1 MNSYRW
7 MMMMMVSNWAQLDE
21 CCQAS
26 SKLSSPLVTSNII
39 IKQTK
44 SERDSTIKTKHW
56 RRDNGNDEGHDM
68 ARSFCVLILQLLL
81 LPFDSNENFAE
92 SVRWM
97 TMIMMPQW
105 STRLPYARRE
115 KNGIIN
121 VISDEYIFFSF
132 WLFFTTWTSAIVIHA
147 FHFIFHRNYC
157 LLSFCVFS

>member
-1 MNSYRW
+1 
-7 MMMMMVSNWAQLDE
+7 MVSNWAQLDE
-21 CCQAS
+21 CCQAC

-44 SERDSTIKTKHW
+44 SERDSTIKTKH
-56 RRDNGNDEGHDM
+56 RRKDNGNDEGHDM
-68 ARSFCVLILQLLL
+68 ARSFCVLILHLLL

-105 STRLPYARRE
+105 STRLPYARERKME
-115 KNGIIN
+115 SLMSYLMNIF
-121 VISDEYIFFSF
+121 FFSF

-157 LLSFCVFS
+157 FSLFCVFS